1 MAKIKTAKRK
11 ATKKRKAAK
20 KNRNGGFKK
29 GAYKCSR
36 CDRTF
41 SMPAHLTRHM
51 NAIHRKGMKKMAATK
66 KMRRGRKGRR
76 PGRPVG
82 TASRLGLQEM
92 SSEELS
98 QLIMAAKQEAQ
109 RRLSELQKA
118 LK

>member
-1 MAKIKTAKRK
+1 MAKKK
-11 ATKKRKAAK
+11 ATGTKAAK
-20 KNRNGGFKK
+20 KRKSRK
-29 GAYKCSR
+29 GSYKCSK
-36 CDRTF
+36 CGETF
-41 SMPAHLTRHM
+41 SMPMHLGRHM
-51 NAIHRKGMKKMAATK
+51 NAIHRKGMKKKAATK

-82 TASRLGLQEM
+82 TASRLGLQDM

-98 QLIMAAKQEAQ
+98 QLIMAAKREAQ